1 MPCAKVNG
9 KAAVLLIDS
18 DIIIDGARGDA
29 QAKEFLGKR
38 ATQHVLAISTITRL
52 ELLAGCRNS
61 REWTLTQATV
71 RQFSELELTPEIS
84 RIAVT
89 LFDHYRLSHGIAMA
103 DGFIAATALSQNI
116 PLVSK
121 NQRHFRYIENLN
133 LLPYPA

>member
-1 MPCAKVNG
+1 MRKPNNF
-9 KAAVLLIDS
+9 L
-18 DIIIDGARGDA
+18 ARV
-29 QAKEFLGKR
+29 R
-38 ATQHVLAISTITRL
+38 HSMSWITRL

-61 REWTLTQATV
+61 REWNLTQATV